1 MNDVNDVNDV
11 NDANANDDVLT
22 RIEDGVG
29 VVTLNRP
36 ELANAQD
43 LVLLRHLDECLA
55 AMAKNS
61 EVKVILLNAN
71 GKHFSAGHDMNPKRD
86 ELLRF
91 HPEGPHGLADLYTIE
106 REVYIGFCQKW
117 RNIPQPTIAAVQGAC
132 IAAGLMLAW
141 PCDLII
147 AADTAYFSDPVV
159 NMGIGGVE
167 YHCHAWEFGHRK
179 AKELLFTSDR
189 LSAEEAQKLGM
200 VNRVVPADQLQKEA
214 LELAKKVATKPAFG
228 LQMAKRAVNQ
238 AMDIGGQE
246 AAQKAIFDIHS
257 VGHGHALSI
266 SGIPVLVGLE
276 ELKKSNRK

>member
-1 MNDVNDVNDV
+1 
-11 NDANANDDVLT
+11 
-22 RIEDGVG
+22 
-29 VVTLNRP
+29 
-36 ELANAQD
+36 
-43 LVLLRHLDECLA
+43 
-55 AMAKNS
+55 
-61 EVKVILLNAN
+61 
-71 GKHFSAGHDMNPKRD
+71 
-86 ELLRF
+86 
-91 HPEGPHGLADLYTIE
+91 
-106 REVYIGFCQKW
+106 
-117 RNIPQPTIAAVQGAC
+117 
-132 IAAGLMLAW
+132 MLAW

-147 AADTAYFSDPVV
+147 ASDTAYFSDPVV

-189 LSAEEAQKLGM
+189 LSAEEARQLGM

-266 SGIPVLVGLE
+266 SGIPVLVDLE
-276 ELKKSNRK
+276 AMKESNRQ